1 MEHKQITIDAG
12 TLLQEEQPQIRAY
25 LERKMELVPPSGV
38 TRETFRAVV
47 QELSEL
53 MFVAG
58 IRRVMTEMRQSA
70 PAVDIDGMQKK
81 EVCS

>member
-1 MEHKQITIDAG
+1 MEHKQIRIDAG

-25 LERKMELVPPSGV
+25 LERKMELVPQEGV

-58 IRRVMTEMRQSA
+58 IRRVMAEMRHGV
-70 PAVDIDGMQKK
+70 PAAEIDGPRKK